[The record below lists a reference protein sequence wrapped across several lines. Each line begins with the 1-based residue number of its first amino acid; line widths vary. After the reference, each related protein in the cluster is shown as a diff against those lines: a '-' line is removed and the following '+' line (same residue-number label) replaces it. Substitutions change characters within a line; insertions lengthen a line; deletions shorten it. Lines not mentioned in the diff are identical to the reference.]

1 MSVSFGSWKVLEA
14 KRVVICIGLWGLE
27 DLCLDVC
34 FVFGGCFSE
43 VLLRYERLPFASQL
57 GWLGL
62 MRHDARHWSNTVA
75 SEFTQT
81 RVTSCG
87 LAFPSGAARQ
97 AAFPPLPTLFE
108 YFYVNSSSR
117 GLNSRQF
124 LIYESKY

>member
-34 FVFGGCFSE
+34 SVFGGCFSE

-62 MRHDARHWSNTVA
+62 MRHDARHRSNMV
-75 SEFTQT
+75 FTSIMSKALLQQRSAILVKRDPVDRQT
-81 RVTSCG
+81 MS
-87 LAFPSGAARQ
+87 
-97 AAFPPLPTLFE
+97 
-108 YFYVNSSSR
+108 Y
-117 GLNSRQF
+117 
-124 LIYESKY
+124 